1 MSCASNKC
9 QTAKI
14 HDIQLGG
21 RAGELPTVLIG
32 SIFYRHHN
40 IVRDVK
46 SGEFDE
52 VQAKVI
58 LDKEK
63 EVSDST
69 GNPRLLD
76 VIAETPEAMIRY
88 LAFIIENSDAPFL
101 IDSSLAKVREAGLR
115 FAADEGVLDRA
126 VYNAIEPESSQQ
138 ELDLLG
144 EIGVKHAVILACGAK
159 YIKPKDRLRLLIG
172 EEDKPGLIQ
181 QVKEQGVENILTDP
195 GVLDLPSSGWT
206 AKAIEDIKQQ
216 TGLPCGCAPANAL
229 YTWLR
234 KKRFQT
240 PELQACGAA
249 VLALPLFAGADFLFY
264 GPIENASWVYPSVG
278 VMDAMISY
286 QAKLNG
292 IKPAVPNHP
301 LRQLFINN

>member
-1 MSCASNKC
+1 MSCHNNF
-9 QTAKI
+9 QTVKI
-14 HDIQLGG
+14 GDIQLGG
-21 RAGELPTVLIG
+21 RIGELPTVLVG
-32 SIFYRHHN
+32 SIFYRHHE
-40 IVRDVK
+40 IVRDAQ
-46 SGEFDE
+46 SGDFDQA
-52 VQAKVI
+52 QAKKI

-63 EVSDST
+63 EVSEST

-101 IDSSLAKVREAGLR
+101 IDSSLARVRKAGIQ
-115 FAADEGVLDRA
+115 FAAREGVLDRA
-126 VYNAIEPESSQQ
+126 VYNAIEPESTQE

-144 EIGVKHAVILACGAK
+144 EVGVKHAVILACGAR
-159 YIKPKDRLRLLIG
+159 YIRPKDRLRLLLG
-172 EEDKPGLIQ
+172 SEEKPGLIQ
-181 QVKEQGVENILTDP
+181 QVKERGVENILTDP

-206 AKAIEDIKQQ
+206 AQAIMDIKQQ

-234 KKRFQT
+234 KRKFQT
-240 PELQACGAA
+240 PEFQACGAA

-278 VMDAMISY
+278 IMDAMISY
-286 QAKLNG
+286 QAKLKG
-292 IKPAVPNHP
+292 VKPAVSNHP

>member
-1 MSCASNKC
+1 MSCHDDF
-9 QTAKI
+9 QTVKI
-14 HDIQLGG
+14 GDIQLGG
-21 RAGELPTVLIG
+21 RIGELPTVLVG
-32 SIFYRHHN
+32 SIFYRHHE
-40 IVRDVK
+40 IVRDAQ
-46 SGEFDE
+46 SGEFDQA
-52 VQAKVI
+52 QAKKI

-63 EVSDST
+63 EVSEST

-101 IDSSLAKVREAGLR
+101 IDSSLARVRKAGIQ
-115 FAADEGVLDRA
+115 FAAREGVLDRA
-126 VYNAIEPESSQQ
+126 VYNAIEPESTQE

-144 EIGVKHAVILACGAK
+144 EVGVKHAVILACGAR
-159 YIKPKDRLRLLIG
+159 YIRPKDRLRLLLG
-172 EEDKPGLIQ
+172 SEEKPGLIQ
-181 QVKEQGVENILTDP
+181 QVKERGVENILTDP

-206 AKAIEDIKQQ
+206 AKAIEDIKQH

-234 KKRFQT
+234 KRKFQT

-264 GPIENASWVYPSVG
+264 GPMENASWVYPSVG

-292 IKPAVPNHP
+292 VKPAVSNHP